1 VYAVPNSL
9 LVQAN
14 ILKVKIRTK
23 LPPLKLCPLPTRWFE
38 GRRDVLD
45 KMHTHFSHDIGKR
58 HVSVLHGLG
67 GGGKSQ
73 TAFKFVQES
82 QDKKR

>member
-1 VYAVPNSL
+1 MIVLMIS
-9 LVQAN
+9 
-14 ILKVKIRTK
+14 KI
-23 LPPLKLCPLPTRWFE
+23 PPLKLCPLPTRWFE
-38 GRRDVLD
+38 GRRVVLD
-45 KMHTHFSHDIGKR
+45 ELHKYFNQAIGKR

-82 QDKKR
+82 QDVGR